1 MANIDAGDPPSYLT
15 VLVSAFFNTS
25 LSLDL
30 VLSVAGILLL
40 LLLSALISGAEAA
53 FFSLSDSELETC
65 RQRPQ
70 RAYQYILSL
79 LQQPRRLLTT
89 LLVMDNLINV
99 GLVIIAMNLAIRVY
113 GSNYLNFI
121 TVISLALLLTIAVA
135 FFGEVLPKIR
145 ATHNRLAAA
154 RRMAWLV
161 YLADILL
168 KPVTSLLLS
177 ISNFIEHNVR
187 NKPSSLVLNDLQNA
201 IDASITDET
210 TVEEKEI
217 LKGIVNFSTITVK
230 QIMRSRVD
238 VVAFDHDLS
247 FPELI
252 ALINQEGYSRVPV
265 YADTIDKIEGIL
277 YIKDLLP
284 HLDAAPEFAWQQL
297 IRPPYF
303 VPESKKI
310 DDLLREFQEMHVHM
324 AIVVD
329 EYGGTSGLLTFED
342 IIEEIV
348 GEINDEFDEEEPLEY
363 EQLDENTYIFE
374 AHTSLSEFCKVTGMP
389 AEVLEAVRKNNESVG
404 GLMLELFSKIPQEG
418 EEAVLD
424 SYRFKIEAADS
435 TKVKRVKVYVGDA
448 NENTSNVA

>member
-1 MANIDAGDPPSYLT
+1 LANIDAGDPPSYLS
-15 VLVSAFFNTS
+15 VLVSAVNSS

-30 VLSVAGILLL
+30 ALSVAGILLL
-40 LLLSALISGAEAA
+40 LLLSALVSGAEAA
-53 FFSLSDSELETC
+53 FFSLSDAELETC

-70 RAYQYILSL
+70 RTYHYIISL
-79 LQQPRRLLTT
+79 LQKPRRLLAT
-89 LLVMDNLINV
+89 LLVLDNLINV
-99 GLVIIAMNLAIRVY
+99 GLVMIAMNLAIRIY

-121 TVISLALLLTIAVA
+121 TVVSLALLLTIAVA
-135 FFGEVLPKIR
+135 FFGEVLPKIQ
-145 ATHNRLAAA
+145 ATHNRLSSA

-161 YLADILL
+161 YAADIVLT
-168 KPVTSLLLS
+168 PITSLLLGL
-177 ISNFIEHNVR
+177 SNFIEHNVR
-187 NKPSSLVLNDLQNA
+187 NKPSSDVLNDLQNA
-201 IDASITDET
+201 IDASVTAET

-238 VVAFDHDLS
+238 VVAFDQNLS
-247 FPELI
+247 FTELLS
-252 ALINQEGYSRVPV
+252 LINQEGYSRVPV

-284 HLDAAPEFAWQQL
+284 HLDAAPDFAWKQL
-297 IRPPYF
+297 IRPSYF

-324 AIVVD
+324 AMVVD
-329 EYGGTSGLLTFED
+329 EYGGTAGLLTFED

-374 AHTSLSEFCKVTGMP
+374 AHTSLSEFCKVIGMP
-389 AEVLEAVRKNNESVG
+389 TEVLEPIRKNNESVG

-418 EEAVLD
+418 EEIMLD
-424 SYRFKIEAADS
+424 SYRFEIDAADS
-435 TKVKRVKVYVGDA
+435 TKVKRVKVHVGDS
-448 NENTSNVA
+448 NENTTKVA

>member
-1 MANIDAGDPPSYLT
+1 MANIDAGDPPSYLA
-15 VLVSAFFNTS
+15 VLVSVVNS
-25 LSLDL
+25 SIGLDL
-30 VLSVAGILLL
+30 ALSVTGILLL
-40 LLLSALISGAEAA
+40 LLLSALVSGAEAA
-53 FFSLSDSELETC
+53 FFSLSESELEIC

-70 RAYQYILSL
+70 RSYHYILSL
-79 LQQPRRLLTT
+79 LQKPRRLLTT

-99 GLVIIAMNLAIRVY
+99 GLVIIAMNLAFRIY
-113 GSNYLNFI
+113 GSNYLNFV
-121 TVISLALLLTIAVA
+121 TVVSLALLLTIAVA

-145 ATHNRLAAA
+145 ATHNRLASA

-161 YLADILL
+161 YSADILL
-168 KPVTSLLLS
+168 MPITSFLMSL
-177 ISNFIEHNVR
+177 SNFIEQNVR
-187 NKPSSLVLNDLQNA
+187 NKPGSLVLNDLQNA

-238 VVAFDHDLS
+238 VVAFNHDLS
-247 FPELI
+247 FPELLS
-252 ALINQEGYSRVPV
+252 LINQEGYSRVPV

-284 HLDAAPEFAWQQL
+284 HLDAVPDFAWQQL

-329 EYGGTSGLLTFED
+329 EYGGTAGLLTFED

-363 EQLDENTYIFE
+363 ERLNENTYIFE
-374 AHTSLSEFCKVTGMP
+374 AHTSLSELCKVIGMP
-389 AEVLEAVRKNNESVG
+389 AEMLEPVRKNNESVG
-404 GLMLELFSKIPQEG
+404 GLMLELFAKIPQEG
-418 EEAVLD
+418 EEAALD
-424 SYRFKIEAADS
+424 SYRFVIDAADS
-435 TKVKRVKVYVGDA
+435 TKVKRVKVYVGET